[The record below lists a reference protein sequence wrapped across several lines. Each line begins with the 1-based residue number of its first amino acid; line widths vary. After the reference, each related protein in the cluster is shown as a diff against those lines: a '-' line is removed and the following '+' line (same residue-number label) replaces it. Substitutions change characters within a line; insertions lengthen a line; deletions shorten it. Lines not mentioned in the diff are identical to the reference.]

1 MLGLGAGAGT
11 LSWLANRPN
20 EDIQNIE
27 TTSTNPASSIP
38 YTSDIAEYFFN

>member
-20 EDIQNIE
+20 EDIQNNEIV
-27 TTSTNPASSIP
+27 STNSTSSIP
-38 YTSDIAEYFFN
+38 YTSDIAEYLFN